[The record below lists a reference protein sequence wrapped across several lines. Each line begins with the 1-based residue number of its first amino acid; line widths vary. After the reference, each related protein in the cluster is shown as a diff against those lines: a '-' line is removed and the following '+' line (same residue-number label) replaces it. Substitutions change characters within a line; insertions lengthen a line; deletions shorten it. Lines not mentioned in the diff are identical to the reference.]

1 MIFGLLSLGAVSA
14 ALFACGSSDE
24 RNASSPKRPLGVGGT
39 AAANAKVEEAVRN
52 KLDSDEQLKAARL
65 TVSADVTR
73 NEVTL
78 SGVVASSALRDKAVE
93 LAKSAQV
100 GVIVNDRIDVKPGAS
115 RASPLSGS
123 SGTG

>member
-24 RNASSPKRPLGVGGT
+24 RNASSPKQPLGVGDT
-39 AAANAKVEEAVRN
+39 AMANAKLEEAVRD
-52 KLDSDEQLKAARL
+52 KLSGDEQLKAARL
-65 TVSADVTR
+65 TVTADVTR

-78 SGVVASSALRDKAVE
+78 SGIVASAALRDKAVE

-100 GVIVNDRIDVKPGAS
+100 GVIVNDRIGVKPGAS
-115 RASPLSGS
+115 SASPRSSS

>member
-24 RNASSPKRPLGVGGT
+24 RNASSPKQPLGVGDT
-39 AAANAKVEEAVRN
+39 AMANAKLEEAVRD
-52 KLDSDEQLKAARL
+52 KLSGDEQLKAARL
-65 TVSADVTR
+65 TVTADVTR

-78 SGVVASSALRDKAVE
+78 SGIVASAALRDKAVE

-100 GVIVNDRIDVKPGAS
+100 GVIVNDRIGVKPGAS
-115 RASPLSGS
+115 SASLRSSS